1 VLAITL
7 HLVIWSV
14 GSDLGRAGRAAIP
27 GIRLKAAERKKDQ
40 SAEFMERIGKSGSA
54 DDFDNVS
61 VLPQRDI

>member
-1 VLAITL
+1 MAFRWLT
-7 HLVIWSV
+7 
-14 GSDLGRAGRAAIP
+14 
-27 GIRLKAAERKKDQ
+27 AAERKKDQ